1 MCTFSWNV
9 RNCIFNRW
17 FFHRRQHFL
26 RISRN
31 YHLLIFTEDSEFR
44 GSRRN
49 LPRIFV
55 ECIIYEHMQSHSTYH
70 WTLSCFIRL
79 LLSEVTAYCMLHG
92 FLTSH
97 PLTHSWCDKYAYHQV
112 DTSTG
117 RRIRVHCIYVFT
129 KCNCM
134 LKCLDSSSFS
144 HCQHRW
150 CW

>member
-1 MCTFSWNV
+1 MIFSQKTALSLYN
-9 RNCIFNRW
+9 
-17 FFHRRQHFL
+17 FHSTL

-31 YHLLIFTEDSEFR
+31 YHLLIFMEDSEFCGLR
-44 GSRRN
+44 HTHN
-49 LPRIFV
+49 LLRILV
-55 ECIIYEHMQSHSTYH
+55 KYIIYEHTQSHSTYH

-97 PLTHSWCDKYAYHQV
+97 PLTHSWFDKYAYRQV
-112 DTSTG
+112 GTSTG

-144 HCQHRW
+144 HCQHR
-150 CW
+150 